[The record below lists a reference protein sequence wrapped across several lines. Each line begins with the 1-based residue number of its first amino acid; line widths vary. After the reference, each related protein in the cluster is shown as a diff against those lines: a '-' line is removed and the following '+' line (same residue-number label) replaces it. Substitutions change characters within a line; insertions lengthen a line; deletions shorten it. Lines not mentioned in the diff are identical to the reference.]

1 MTKCPACHAD
11 QPHAAT
17 CTACG
22 YDLARHVRENE
33 EPFNVTETM
42 YRDHLLRLN
51 RLQKQPGT

>member
-22 YDLARHVRENE
+22 YDLTRHVRENDD
-33 EPFNVTETM
+33 PFNVTKTM
-42 YRDHLLRLN
+42 YRDYLLRLN
-51 RLQKQPGT
+51 RL